1 MMNSRREGTWD
12 EKDEDEEEDD
22 EVMADQLLGGSL
34 LVRDGGEG
42 ANEEPKQGRIRR
54 HPSSLQDWRAQRFQR
69 E

>member
-12 EKDEDEEEDD
+12 EDDEDEDEDD

-42 ANEEPKQGRIRR
+42 ANDDSK
-54 HPSSLQDWRAQRFQR
+54 
-69 E
+69 